1 MSNPATLQER
11 KAEVLKNLREGRE
24 LLARTLED
32 AQPDELYKVSQW
44 GVVDAVRHMSGGL
57 QYQAMIERTLSEDRP
72 QYPAWPSPEESWSQM
87 KSQLLAEAEQAI
99 KFVERLTDEQL
110 QRVAICGGDEVPVIQ
125 FLEWGGGHYLEHGN
139 QIANEILPMV
149 RGK

>member
-1 MSNPATLQER
+1 MSSPATLKDR
-11 KAEVLKNLREGRE
+11 KAAVLQNLREGRK
-24 LLARTLED
+24 LLERTLED

-57 QYQAMIERTLSEDRP
+57 QYRAMIDRTLSEDRP
-72 QYPAWPSPEESWSQM
+72 KYPAWPSAEESWSQM
-87 KSQLLAEAEQAI
+87 KSQLLAEADQAI
-99 KFVERLTDEQL
+99 GFVEGLTDEQL
-110 QRVAICGGDEVPVIQ
+110 QRVAICGEDEVPVIQ

-139 QIANEILPMV
+139 QIANEILPMA